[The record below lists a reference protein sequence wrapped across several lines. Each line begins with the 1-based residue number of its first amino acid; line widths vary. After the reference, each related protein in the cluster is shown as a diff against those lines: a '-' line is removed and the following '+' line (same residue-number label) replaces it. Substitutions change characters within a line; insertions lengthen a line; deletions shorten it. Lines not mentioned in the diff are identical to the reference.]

1 MKLRNKIFTIVLISL
16 IVIAIIGM
24 AIGYALTGADVI
36 AWLYSRWALWVYTGL
51 GVFIFVWIVLE
62 LYERIKKL

>member
-36 AWLYSRWALWVYTGL
+36 AWLYSRWALWVYAGL

>member
-24 AIGYALTGADVI
+24 AIRYALTGADVI